1 MRISKFVIT
10 GGPCGG
16 KTDGIPAIKEYLE
29 SRGVGVIAVA
39 ETATEL
45 IDSGITIEKV
55 GLEKFQ
61 TILFDRSLNK
71 EKTAIEA
78 ACLMNKDVVILYD
91 RGLLDAKA
99 YMPKEMFEALI
110 RKYNMTEEDLLN
122 RYDAVFHLVTTADGA
137 EEFYTL
143 KNKARSETPEEARA
157 LDKRTRK
164 AWEEHKVLR
173 IFDNSTDFKCKIY
186 RLLKEMEAILE
197 ITI

>member
-1 MRISKFVIT
+1 MRICKIVIT

-78 ACLMNKDVVILYD
+78 AFLMNKDIVILYD
-91 RGLLDAKA
+91 RGLLDGKA
-99 YMPKEMFEALI
+99 YMPKEMFDALI

-143 KNKARSETPEEARA
+143 KNKARSETPEEARV
-157 LDKRTRK
+157 LDKKTK
-164 AWEEHKVLR
+164 EAWVEHPHLR
-173 IFDNSTDFKCKIY
+173 IFDNSTDFEGKIN
-186 RLLKEMEAILE
+186 RVLNE
-197 ITI
+197 ISSIIN